1 MTIDRG
7 TEQSFTSLM
16 AEAPSRHTTEFIHL
30 SGTLMEYFH
39 EGIVLLRQWYINP
52 NEKSNNTNPFTRVI
66 IQGNVPLRHLLHAK
80 PLLMS

>member
-16 AEAPSRHTTEFIHL
+16 AEAPSRHTTEFFHL

-39 EGIVLLRQWYINP
+39 EGKTWGRYLHVNAIKSTCKNP
-52 NEKSNNTNPFTRVI
+52 DEHHR
-66 IQGNVPLRHLLHAK
+66 
-80 PLLMS
+80 